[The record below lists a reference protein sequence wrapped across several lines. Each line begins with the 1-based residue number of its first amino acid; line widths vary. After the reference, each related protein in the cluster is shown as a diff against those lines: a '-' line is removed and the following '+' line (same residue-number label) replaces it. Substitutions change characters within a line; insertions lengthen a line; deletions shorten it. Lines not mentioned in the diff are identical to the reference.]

1 MKEREMSGDG
11 EGLNLGGKIRDLRER
26 RRLTLQDLAAKTGL
40 SEALL
45 SEMED
50 NAIAP
55 PVASL
60 LKIARALG
68 AGMAHFFRDDGAGVR
83 ISVTRRGDRVGIGSR
98 PHHLQEGEVN
108 YVYESLETKK
118 PDKHMEP
125 LFVEF
130 LPMDTGDM
138 LFTRHDGEEFVF
150 VLEGTLEFRTD
161 DRIEVLLP
169 GDAIY
174 FESGVNHGF
183 RGLDG
188 RPAKA
193 VVVVWSR

>member
-1 MKEREMSGDG
+1 MKEKETGGDG

-40 SEALL
+40 PESVL
-45 SEMED
+45 SEME
-50 NAIAP
+50 NGAIVP

-60 LKIARALG
+60 LKIARALE
-68 AGMAHFFRDDGAGVR
+68 AGMAHFFRDDGAGVQ

-98 PHHLQEGEVN
+98 PHHLHEGAVN
-108 YVYESLETKK
+108 YIYESLETKK

-138 LFTRHDGEEFVF
+138 LFTSHDGEEFVY

-161 DRIEVLLP
+161 SRIEVLLP
-169 GDAIY
+169 GDALY

-183 RGLDG
+183 RGLDH
-188 RPAKA
+188 RQAKA
-193 VVVVWSR
+193 IVVVWSR

>member
-1 MKEREMSGDG
+1 MMEKEKSGG
-11 EGLNLGGKIRDLRER
+11 EGLDLGGKIRGFREG

-40 SEALL
+40 SETVL

-50 NAIAP
+50 GTVVP

-68 AGMAHFFRDDGAGVR
+68 AGMAHFFRDDGSGVR
-83 ISVTRRGDRVGIGSR
+83 ISVTRRGERVAIGGR
-98 PHHLQEGEVN
+98 PHHLHEKDVR
-108 YVYESLETKK
+108 YVYESLETKR

-125 LFVEF
+125 LFVAF

-138 LFTRHDGEEFVF
+138 LFTCHDGEEFVF

-161 DRIEVLLP
+161 DRIEVLSP

-188 RPAKA
+188 RPATA
-193 VVVVWSR
+193 IVVVWSR